1 MNSMFENNILKYSFL
16 VNHKLSG
23 NGSHIYDEIP
33 GCRWGWGGMANIYLN
48 LKIFNFL
55 NFYNLRAFFQFLV
68 GGCSKSNVPVG
79 IRLILILSLSRPAY
93 FRGF

>member
-1 MNSMFENNILKYSFL
+1 MNSMFENNILKYLFL

-48 LKIFNFL
+48 LNIFNFL
-55 NFYNLRAFFQFLV
+55 NFYNLRAFFPGF
-68 GGCSKSNVPVG
+68 
-79 IRLILILSLSRPAY
+79 SRVLLK
-93 FRGF
+93 